1 MKTSIPHY
9 QLHLLSTFVFG
20 SLFFAPTSYGTE
32 SNKAQAVPIATPM
45 PSSGSRIEWNEPKS
59 ALPTMPAPLNWQI
72 ETYRDLRYKHTHT
85 LQDGTVI
92 LIDVVP
98 FILTP
103 ANPKMVYFLE
113 PGYNPKTGRNHNLGE
128 SVNSLNQAIDQTE
141 NDMKAIST
149 QLEKLRKFLL
159 SD

>member
-1 MKTSIPHY
+1 MNTTRNIT
-9 QLHLLSTFVFG
+9 LARLMTILLSTMIV
-20 SLFFAPTSYGTE
+20 PTAFSADQPSK
-32 SNKAQAVPIATPM
+32 SNQAIPIATPM
-45 PSSGSRIEWNEPKS
+45 PASGSRIEWDEPKS

-85 LQDGTVI
+85 LKNGTVI

-113 PGYNPKTGRNHNLGE
+113 PGYNPKTGSNHNLGE
-128 SVNSLNQAIDQTE
+128 SIVGLNQAINQTE
-141 NDMKAIST
+141 GDMKAIST

-159 SD
+159 DD

>member
-1 MKTSIPHY
+1 MKNITLILCSILLTSLIFTPINAR
-9 QLHLLSTFVFG
+9 S
-20 SLFFAPTSYGTE
+20 AEP
-32 SNKAQAVPIATPM
+32 SNKPTQAVPIATPM
-45 PSSGSRIEWNEPKS
+45 PSSGSRIEWDEPKS
-59 ALPTMPAPLNWQI
+59 ALPTMPAPMNWQI

-128 SVNSLNQAIDQTE
+128 SISTLNQAIDQTE
-141 NDMKAIST
+141 TDMKAISN